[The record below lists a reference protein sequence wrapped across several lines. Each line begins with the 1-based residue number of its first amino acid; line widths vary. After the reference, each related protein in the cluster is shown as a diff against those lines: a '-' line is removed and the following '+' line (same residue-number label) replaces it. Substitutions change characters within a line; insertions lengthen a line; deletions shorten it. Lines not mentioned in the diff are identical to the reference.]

1 MASWKCDGVP
11 KDGKQYSNQNPPGK
25 HEPYENYGSDCVI
38 CGLPREA
45 ITGGGKSPAKAIA
58 AIITGAFAIA
68 AIGGSYLLFKPCPQG
83 QQKINGSCIAVSPS
97 PTFPSTP
104 TSTPSTVKPMN
115 TLKKSQT
122 PEANLK
128 KSPPSPSAGSPV
140 PEAKTFP
147 SNKPSQYLEKAPQV
161 ITPAPRRAESRGNN
175 RSNRIEPQPLEDLTP
190 EPAQPHIDLPGETGD
205 PIGFPGVR

>member
-1 MASWKCDGVP
+1 MIGTCALGTGITLDPDLKTLIMGWLQISFLLICMLLVAAATAKPIQIYKCSFGIGRLSP
-11 KDGKQYSNQNPPGK
+11 Q
-25 HEPYENYGSDCVI
+25 ERRFLLATALFFFVI
-38 CGLPREA
+38 
-45 ITGGGKSPAKAIA
+45 SS
-58 AIITGAFAIA
+58 F
-68 AIGGSYLLFKPCPQG
+68 LFFFLYIHLKP
-83 QQKINGSCIAVSPS
+83 
-97 PTFPSTP
+97 
-104 TSTPSTVKPMN
+104 VKPMN